1 MTGVNR
7 MAEIGIIV
15 ELELTYNAA
24 QDAIRSFDPDEIDVK
39 IVKNYQEGVSE
50 ANRMVENGV
59 KVLVTRAGYIEHLR
73 MADLKVP
80 VIEMPFT
87 LNNITQTC
95 VAASRR
101 YGCVGLVGTQ
111 YMIDQSRMLDS
122 VLGEN
127 IKYYLAGTPAEYPRA
142 AIQAKNDGVAALVGG
157 FDETRHAEN
166 AGLAKVV
173 ITSGSDEVAE
183 ALHEAMKIV
192 SQIRAEAKKNEE
204 LNTVFDMIGD
214 ALILFDGAG
223 NVAQLNHKACKIL
236 DVKSENQLGR
246 PLADGQLSASVETV
260 LKTGASIQYDLQECR
275 GKKYACSL
283 NAVKSD
289 NVVSAVVA
297 KLQSVEYIQSIE
309 SFTRARLAERG
320 LTAKCRFDKIIG
332 DSPQL
337 REAIRKAKRYSGVD
351 SIVLIT
357 GESGTGKELFA
368 QSIHNHSLRA
378 NGPFVAINCATLPSS
393 LLESELFGYS
403 EGAFTGA
410 KRGGKVGLFELAHN
424 GTIFLDEIA
433 EIDTSMQAQLLRVME
448 EKQVMRIGDDKI
460 IPVNVR
466 IITATNKNLRKMVRE
481 GKLREDLF
489 YRINVL
495 ELHLPPVREREGDA
509 RKLLEYML
517 EMFAERFGRPTLK
530 ITPEAM
536 RLLTEYNWPG
546 NVREMS
552 NVAERLTVTNENGI
566 IESREVLDLLY
577 QDYEALAPEES
588 GHKQESFQQSD
599 MEIKRVLAQCGG
611 NKTAAAALL
620 NISRPTLYRRL
631 RELGIE

>member
-1 MTGVNR
+1 
-7 MAEIGIIV
+7 MAEIGVIV
-15 ELELTYNAA
+15 ELELSYNAA
-24 QDAIRSFDPDEIDVK
+24 CEACRNFDPDEIV
-39 IVKNYQEGVSE
+39 ITRVSNYQEGVAESK
-50 ANRMVENGV
+50 RMIENGV

-73 MADLKVP
+73 IADLKVP
-80 VIEMPFT
+80 VIEIPFT

-95 VAASRR
+95 IEASKR
-101 YGCVGLVGTQ
+101 YGCVGLLGTQ
-111 YMIDQSRMLDS
+111 YILDQSRMLDS
-122 VLGEN
+122 ILGTN
-127 IKYYLAGTPAEYPRA
+127 IKYYLANVPSDYQRA
-142 AIQAKNDGVAALVGG
+142 AFQAKRDGASALVGG
-157 FDETRHAEN
+157 FDETRYAQN

-173 ITSGSDEVAE
+173 MTSGVDEMAE

-223 NVAQLNHKACKIL
+223 NVVQLNHKACKIL
-236 DVKSENQLGR
+236 GVKSEEQLGK
-246 PLADGQLSASVETV
+246 PLTDGQLSSSVDMI
-260 LKTGASIQYDLQECR
+260 LKTGVAVPYDMQECG
-275 GKKYACSL
+275 GKKYALSL
-283 NAVKSD
+283 NAIKSD
-289 NVVSAVVA
+289 KAVTAVVA
-297 KLQSVEYIQSIE
+297 KLQSVEYIRSIE
-309 SFTRARLAERG
+309 NFTRARLAERG
-320 LTAKCRFDKIIG
+320 LTAKCNFDKIIG
-332 DSPQL
+332 SSPQL

-378 NGPFVAINCATLPSS
+378 DGPFVAINCATLPSS

-433 EIDTSMQAQLLRVME
+433 EIDTPVQAQLLRVME

-466 IITATNKNLRKMVRE
+466 IIAATNKNLRKMVRE

-495 ELHLPPVREREGDA
+495 ELNLPPVREREGDA
-509 RKLLEYML
+509 RILLEYML
-517 EMFAERFGRPTLK
+517 EVFAEKFGRPILRV
-530 ITPEAM
+530 TPEAM
-536 RLLTEYNWPG
+536 RLLTEYRWPG

-552 NVAERLTVTNENGI
+552 NVAERLTVINESGI
-566 IESREVLDLLY
+566 IEAEDVRELLC
-577 QDYEALAPEES
+577 QNYELLSTAEDVPETETPGDVGS
-588 GHKQESFQQSD
+588 GG
-599 MEIKRVLAQCGG
+599 EIERAMLKCGG
-611 NKTAAAALL
+611 NKTAAAAML